1 MSIEHALQSQYL
13 AALEM
18 LRQAVVKCPVS
29 QWQAENSKGKYWH
42 IAYHVLYYVHKNLQ
56 TSEKDFTPWMC
67 SRAPREAPS
76 ASLAEP
82 ITGEAYSRDE
92 ILAYL
97 EFCKLQIME
106 KLPGM
111 QLQAD
116 SGFPWFPFSKLEL
129 QIHSIRHIQH
139 HASQLSERLEK
150 DEVAW
155 VTEVKSWKHA

>member
-1 MSIEHALQSQYL
+1 MSIEHVLQSQYL
-13 AALEM
+13 AGLEM

-29 QWQAENSKGKYWH
+29 QWEAKNSKGEYWH

-56 TSEKDFTPWMC
+56 MSEKDFTPWNQAGEC
-67 SRAPREAPS
+67 SRAPAEVPC

-82 ITGEAYSRDE
+82 ISAEACSKDE

-97 EFCKLQIME
+97 EFCKLQVME

-111 QLQAD
+111 QLEAD

-155 VTEVKSWKHA
+155 VTEVN

>member
-1 MSIEHALQSQYL
+1 MGIEHVLQSQYL

-18 LRQAVVKCPVS
+18 LRQAVIKCPES
-29 QWQAENSKGKYWH
+29 LWEAENSKGKYWH

-56 TSEKDFTPWMC
+56 ASEKDFTPWNQAGER
-67 SRAPREAPS
+67 SRAAGEVPC

-82 ITGEAYSRDE
+82 TSAEAFSKDE

-106 KLPGM
+106 RLPAL
-111 QLQAD
+111 QLEAA
-116 SGFPWFPFSKLEL
+116 SGFPWFAFTKLEL

-139 HASQLSERLEK
+139 HVSQLSERLEK

-155 VTEVKSWKHA
+155 VTEVS